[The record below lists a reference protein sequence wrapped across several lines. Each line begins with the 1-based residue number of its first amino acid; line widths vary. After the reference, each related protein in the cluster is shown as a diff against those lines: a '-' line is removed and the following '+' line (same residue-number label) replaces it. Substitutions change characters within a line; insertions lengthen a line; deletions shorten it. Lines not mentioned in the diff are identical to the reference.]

1 MWRLSGKAWRQPD
14 LDDARIMADTLK
26 GWAYMPK
33 KSYSFKLKSDLAEL
47 DTLSQH
53 VQKFGRSFGLSKKFL
68 FEINLALDELFTN
81 IISYGY
87 QDESDHL
94 IEISITP
101 QNNSLELC
109 IEDDGV
115 PFNLTDIEDPDLPCD
130 IESCK
135 IGGLGIH
142 LIKNL
147 MDNVCYNRCKGK
159 NRLILTKKLEEK

>member
-1 MWRLSGKAWRQPD
+1 
-14 LDDARIMADTLK
+14 
-26 GWAYMPK
+26 MPK

-47 DTLSQH
+47 DTLSRH
-53 VQKFGRSFGLSKKFL
+53 VQDFGRSLGLSKKFL

-87 QDESDHL
+87 QDNSDHL
-94 IEISITP
+94 IEITITP
-101 QNNSLELC
+101 LNNSLELC

-115 PFNLTDIEDPDLPCD
+115 PFNLIDVAGPDLPCD

-147 MDNVCYNRCKGK
+147 MDEVCYRRSKGK
-159 NRLILTKKLEEK
+159 NRLTLKKKLGAESVTSP

>member
-1 MWRLSGKAWRQPD
+1 
-14 LDDARIMADTLK
+14 
-26 GWAYMPK
+26 MPK

-47 DTLSQH
+47 DALSRH
-53 VQKFGRSFGLSKKFL
+53 VQTFGRTVGLSKKFL

-87 QDESDHL
+87 DDDHDHL
-94 IEISITP
+94 IKITLTP
-101 QNNSLELC
+101 INNSLELC

-115 PFNLTDIEDPDLPCD
+115 PFNPIDAKTPDLPCD
-130 IESCK
+130 IETCK

-147 MDNVCYNRCKGK
+147 MDEVCYRRCRGK
-159 NRLILTKKLEEK
+159 NIVRLTKKINSL

>member
-1 MWRLSGKAWRQPD
+1 
-14 LDDARIMADTLK
+14 
-26 GWAYMPK
+26 MPK

-53 VQKFGRSFGLSKKFL
+53 VQTFGRSIGLSKKFL

-87 QDESDHL
+87 KDNKDHQ

-101 QNNSLELC
+101 LNNSLELC

-115 PFNLTDIEDPDLPCD
+115 PFNLTDVEEPDLSCD

-142 LIKNL
+142 LIRNL
-147 MDNVCYNRCKGK
+147 MDDVCYQRSKGK
-159 NRLILTKKLEEK
+159 NKLTLKKNLTPE

>member
-1 MWRLSGKAWRQPD
+1 
-14 LDDARIMADTLK
+14 
-26 GWAYMPK
+26 MPK

-47 DTLSQH
+47 DTLSRH
-53 VQKFGRSFGLSKKFL
+53 VHNFGQSLGLSRKFL

-87 QDESDHL
+87 QDDKDHF

-101 QNNSLELC
+101 QNHSLVLC

-115 PFNLTDIEDPDLPCD
+115 PFNPIEVDDPDLPCN

-147 MDNVCYNRCKGK
+147 MDEVCYRRLKGK
-159 NRLILTKKLEEK
+159 NRLTLKKELKEK